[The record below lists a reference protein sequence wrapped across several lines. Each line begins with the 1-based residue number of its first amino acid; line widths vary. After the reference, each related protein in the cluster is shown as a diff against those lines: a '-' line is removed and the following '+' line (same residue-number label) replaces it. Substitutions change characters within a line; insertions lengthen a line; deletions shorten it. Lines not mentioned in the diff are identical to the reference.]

1 MRNHVAPLAIFEI
14 HAYFPRWEFFPP
26 PVTPPFKFILFLIL
40 PMVVFAHPLI
50 VVVLKN
56 SPILGCLYS
65 HPSSQ
70 SVVVLCTFVYCSELF
85 YMVGFFYLHYTLLYH
100 SCRLLHHGSFV
111 FNYCVYT
118 ANPHFSG
125 SNIYTLTYSDYTP
138 IKTNHFRYEYSFFIT
153 FLYNTC
159 TLLS

>member
-85 YMVGFFYLHYTLLYH
+85 YMVGFFICIIICCTIAVAFYTTVPLFSTIVYIQQTHTFLGLIYTPLRIQTTRQSKQITLDMNIH
-100 SCRLLHHGSFV
+100 SLLH
-111 FNYCVYT
+111 
-118 ANPHFSG
+118 FSTMLC
-125 SNIYTLTYSDYTP
+125 I
-138 IKTNHFRYEYSFFIT
+138 I
-153 FLYNTC
+153 
-159 TLLS
+159 